1 MNTPITLSAKQLLE
15 LLPGDPEQL
24 IPTIIQDGKSQQ
36 VLMLAY
42 TNAESLRTSL
52 KIGEAVFYSRSR
64 QELWHKGLTSGNR
77 MQIVSIALDCDE
89 DTLLFTVIPS
99 GPACHTGEVSCF
111 YRIYSQETI
120 DASSLEL

>member
-111 YRIYSQETI
+111 YRIYSQETT
-120 DASSLEL
+120 DASSREL